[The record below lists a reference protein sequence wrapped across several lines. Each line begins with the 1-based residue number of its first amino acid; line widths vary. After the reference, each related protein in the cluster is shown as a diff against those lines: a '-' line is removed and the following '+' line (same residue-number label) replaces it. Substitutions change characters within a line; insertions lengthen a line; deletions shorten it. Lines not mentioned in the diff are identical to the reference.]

1 MKGISCSCCF
11 FAAALKLFKGTIHF
25 AVIYS
30 SLLSGK
36 LGQCVLP
43 EDFKG
48 LLICC
53 DNTVIGC
60 DIQTIQ

>member
-1 MKGISCSCCF
+1 MLF
-11 FAAALKLFKGTIHF
+11 FADALKLFRATVHL

-30 SLLSGK
+30 SLLSDK

-53 DNTVIGC
+53 DDIIIGC